1 MLIFVL
7 SVTTY
12 CLKIYFWEFMNVLL
26 FPNSNIKNQYLILQY
41 FDGFLIVFDFFAQ
54 LLYLLSHLNFF
65 SFGFLIPY
73 YSSHQILEIFFKST
87 VFPI

>member
-12 CLKIYFWEFMNVLL
+12 CLKIYFWEFMNILL
-26 FPNSNIKNQYLILQY
+26 FPNSNIKNQYPILQY
-41 FDGFLIVFDFFAQ
+41 FDRFLIVLDFFAQ

-65 SFGFLIPY
+65 SFWFFIPY
-73 YSSHQILEIFFKST
+73 YSSHKILEILLKST